1 VATLQAVAEPAAG
14 PGLAQLLDGFRRYLR
29 EHNLPVTTQ
38 REVVAEVVFGT
49 PGHLSADDIERRLR
63 EKGAHVGKATVYRV
77 LDLLAKSGMVT
88 QRDFGEGFRRYERV
102 PGRAHHEHLICTRCG
117 KVIEFV
123 NERLERMKALIA
135 EEYGFRHHHH
145 RLEIFGT
152 CPECQRQGGGA
163 PSGASPSGS
172 R

>member
-1 VATLQAVAEPAAG
+1 VSAARPDAGAAATLEA
-14 PGLAQLLDGFRRYLR
+14 FRRYLR
-29 EHNLPVTTQ
+29 DHNLPVTSQ
-38 REVVAEVVFGT
+38 REQVADAV
-49 PGHLSADDIERRLR
+49 LSANAHVSAEDIRRALKDR
-63 EKGAHVGKATVYRV
+63 GAHVGKATVYRT
-77 LDLLAKSGMVT
+77 LDLLAESGLVT
-88 QRDFGEGFRRYERV
+88 PRDFGEGFRRFERAG
-102 PGRAHHEHLICTRCG
+102 GRQHHEHLICVRCG

-152 CPECQRQGGGA
+152 CPECQQQGGG
-163 PSGASPSGS
+163 PPPQQSGP

>member
-1 VATLQAVAEPAAG
+1 MASPARSEPAGA
-14 PGLAQLLDGFRRYLR
+14 PLLEAFRRYLR
-29 EHNLPVTTQ
+29 EHNLPVTSQ
-38 REVVAEVVFGT
+38 RELVAEVLFSAT
-49 PGHLSADDIERRLR
+49 GHLSADDIERTLR
-63 EKGAHVGKATVYRV
+63 ERGAHVGKATVYRT
-77 LDLLAKSGMVT
+77 LDLLTQSGMVT
-88 QRDFGEGFRRYERV
+88 QRDFGEGFRRYERA
-102 PGRAHHEHLICTRCG
+102 PGRAHHEHLICLRCG

-152 CPECQRQGGGA
+152 CPECQQRDGVA
-163 PSGASPSGS
+163 PSPSGS

>member
-1 VATLQAVAEPAAG
+1 VATLTRND
-14 PGLAQLLDGFRRYLR
+14 PGGTPFLEAFRRYLR

-38 REVVAEVVFGT
+38 RERVAEVIFGSS
-49 PGHLSADDIERRLR
+49 GHLSADDIERLVR
-63 EKGAHVGKATVYRV
+63 ERGAHVGKATVYRT
-77 LDLLAKSGMVT
+77 LDLLEQSGMIT
-88 QRDFGEGFRRYERV
+88 ARDFGEGFRRYERA
-102 PGRAHHEHLICTRCG
+102 PGRQHHEHLICLRCG

-145 RLEIFGT
+145 RLEIYGT
-152 CPECQRQGGGA
+152 CPECQQRDGLA
-163 PSGASPSGS
+163 PPSPSGQ

>member
-1 VATLQAVAEPAAG
+1 MPAAEVAAG
-14 PGLAQLLDGFRRYLR
+14 PGPAQLLDAFRRYLR
-29 EHNLPVTTQ
+29 EHSLPVTTQ
-38 REVVAEVVFGT
+38 REQVAEVIFT
-49 PGHLSADDIERRLR
+49 APGHLSAEDVERQLR
-63 EKGAHVGKATVYRV
+63 ERGSHVGKATVYRT
-77 LDLLAKSGMVT
+77 LDLLAESGMVSR
-88 QRDFGEGFRRYERV
+88 RDFGEGFRRYERA
-102 PGRAHHEHLICTRCG
+102 PGRAHHEHLICVRCG

-152 CPECQRQGGGA
+152 CPECQQQGGAA
-163 PSGASPSGS
+163 PSGPSPSGA

>member
-1 VATLQAVAEPAAG
+1 MPGPASVDAPAGPAA
-14 PGLAQLLDGFRRYLR
+14 AQLLEAFRRHLR
-29 EHNLPVTTQ
+29 ERNLPVTRQ
-38 REVVAEVVFGT
+38 REVVAEVIFSAQ
-49 PGHLSADDIERRLR
+49 GHLSADDVVRRLQDR
-63 EKGAHVGKATVYRV
+63 GEHVGKATVYRT
-77 LDLLAKSGMVT
+77 LDLLAQSGMVT
-88 QRDFGEGFRRYERV
+88 QRNFDEGFRRYERA
-102 PGRAHHEHLICTRCG
+102 PGRAHHEHLICVRCG

-152 CPECQRQGGGA
+152 CPECQQQGGGA
-163 PSGASPSGS
+163 PSGPSPSGA